1 MTPGNTRSSS
11 RSSRRIAARGGS
23 GGEKVTGR
31 KQHGSASSALDRVA
45 HFALPSAAS
54 LTLLDS
60 PTSRTVSHCSISQP
74 SLCEG
79 FKEGMERAKEKMVM
93 TAEKDSINEHVGVS
107 DQKMR
112 PTISPL
118 TIRKPPP
125 FLRQRG
131 NSRELGEGEEGE
143 WNISA
148 SFLLI
153 SESFLLISSFPSSH
167 TILFTGG
174 SFDAMH
180 DRLSPRSFPSFLL
193 RSPDDDGLLREEH
206 GGRHQK
212 QPYQQP
218 WSHNCSLAADS
229 EEE

>member
-1 MTPGNTRSSS
+1 
-11 RSSRRIAARGGS
+11 
-23 GGEKVTGR
+23 
-31 KQHGSASSALDRVA
+31 
-45 HFALPSAAS
+45 
-54 LTLLDS
+54 
-60 PTSRTVSHCSISQP
+60 
-74 SLCEG
+74 
-79 FKEGMERAKEKMVM
+79 MERAKEKMVM

-125 FLRQRG
+125 FLRQR
-131 NSRELGEGEEGE
+131 
-143 WNISA
+143 
-148 SFLLI
+148 
-153 SESFLLISSFPSSH
+153 
-167 TILFTGG
+167 GG